1 MQKCRKKG
9 NMVEES
15 IFGRRPGPGKEPVME
30 KNEKKEKKYLE
41 SYKAAGVDIAAGQ
54 KAVKLIK
61 ASAERTIV
69 GPELNSRVLGA
80 FEATNGLFDLTGLGS
95 APVMVTSTDAV
106 GSKLKIAAMMDRH
119 NTVGIDCV
127 AMCVNDL
134 LCCGA
139 RPLVFTNY
147 LSMSKLVPQQAEA
160 IIAGVAE
167 GCIQSGCAL
176 VGGKAAEMPDFYA
189 AGQIG
194 QYDLAGV
201 AVGVVERSR
210 RINGSGVRKG
220 DVILGLASS
229 GIHAN
234 GYALVRKVFDIENK
248 GLDRFETVLGR
259 PLGEVLMDP
268 SRIYAK
274 AVLALLEEVDVKSLC
289 HVTKGGLY
297 INVPRS
303 LPEGLTARI
312 NVASLKTQPIFHLL
326 QRVGNIPRKDMF
338 ATFNMG
344 VGMTVT
350 VAPEDVEDAMR
361 ILRTAGEKVM
371 VIGEVVPGEEMI
383 LD

>member
-1 MQKCRKKG
+1 
-9 NMVEES
+9 
-15 IFGRRPGPGKEPVME
+15 ME
-30 KNEKKEKKYLE
+30 KIEKTEKKYLE

-54 KAVKLIK
+54 QAVKLMK
-61 ASAERTIV
+61 TSAERTIV

-80 FEATNGLFDLTGLGS
+80 FEATNGLYDLTGLGS

-106 GSKLKIAAMMDRH
+106 GSKLKIAAMLDKH
-119 NTVGIDCV
+119 DTVGIDCV

-147 LSMSKLVPQQAEA
+147 LSMNKLVPEQADA
-160 IIAGVAE
+160 IVAGVAE
-167 GCIQSGCAL
+167 GCIRSGCAL
-176 VGGKAAEMPDFYA
+176 VGGKTAEMPDFYA
-189 AGQIG
+189 GDQST

-210 RINGSGVRKG
+210 RINGSGVRRG

-234 GYALVRKVFDIENK
+234 GYALVRKVFEIEKK

-259 PLGEVLMDP
+259 SLGEVLMDP
-268 SRIYAK
+268 SRIYVK
-274 AVLALLEEVDVKSLC
+274 PILALLEAVPIKSIC

-297 INVPRS
+297 LNVPRS

-312 NVASLKTQPIFHLL
+312 NVSALKTQPIFHLL
-326 QRVGNIPRKDMF
+326 QRVGNIPQKDMF

-350 VAPEDVEDAMR
+350 VAPEDVEESVR
-361 ILRTAGEKVM
+361 ILRAAGEKVSI
-371 VIGEVVPGEEMI
+371 IGEVVAGEEMI
-383 LD
+383 LA

>member
-1 MQKCRKKG
+1 
-9 NMVEES
+9 
-15 IFGRRPGPGKEPVME
+15 ME
-30 KNEKKEKKYLE
+30 KIEKKEKKYLE

-54 KAVKLIK
+54 KAVKLMK
-61 ASAERTIV
+61 TSAERTIV

-80 FEATNGLFDLTGLGS
+80 FEATNGLYDLTGLGN

-106 GSKLKIAAMMDRH
+106 GSKLKIAAMLDKH
-119 NTVGIDCV
+119 DTVGIDCV

-147 LSMSKLVPQQAEA
+147 LSMSKLVPEQADA
-160 IIAGVAE
+160 IVAGVAE

-176 VGGKAAEMPDFYA
+176 LGGKTAEMPDFYA
-189 AGQIG
+189 AGQTG

-210 RINGSGVRKG
+210 RINGSGVRRG

-234 GYALVRKVFDIENK
+234 GYALVRKVFQIEEK

-259 PLGEVLMDP
+259 SLGEVLMDP
-268 SRIYAK
+268 SRIYVK
-274 AVLALLEEVDVKSLC
+274 PILALLEEIQVKSIC

-297 INVPRS
+297 LNVPRS

-312 NVASLKTQPIFHLL
+312 NMAALKTQPVFQLI
-326 QRVGNIPRKDMF
+326 QRVGNIPQKDMF

-350 VAPEDVEDAMR
+350 VAPEDVEESLR
-361 ILRTAGEKVM
+361 ILRAAGEKVSI
-371 VIGEVVPGEEMI
+371 IGEVVAGDEMI